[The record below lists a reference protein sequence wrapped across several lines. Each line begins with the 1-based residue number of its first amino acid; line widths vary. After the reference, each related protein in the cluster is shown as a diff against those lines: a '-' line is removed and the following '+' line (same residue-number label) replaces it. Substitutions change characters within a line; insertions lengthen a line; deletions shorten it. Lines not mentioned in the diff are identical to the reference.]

1 MDKTKLE
8 DINILEF
15 GNSIQM
21 TSVVYSKD
29 SLNYLCILPDE
40 NKEEILNN
48 DLTLLDLSVPDWER
62 LLRQTDILEV
72 EKKTGEFKA
81 VVRKSQRQIDQAESW
96 FCFRRDDYKCRY
108 CGRNDVPLTVD
119 HIILWEDGGASVREN
134 LLSCCKP
141 CNRTRGN
148 IPYEEWIVSPSYKKR
163 SVNLTEVDNK
173 SNLNIVS
180 KLDELRKLNYS
191 NQRSR

>member
-29 SLNYLCILPDE
+29 GLNYLCILPDE

-48 DLTLLDLSVPDWER
+48 NLTLLDLSVTDWEK
-62 LLRQTDILEV
+62 LLRQTDLLEV

-81 VVRKSQRQIDQAESW
+81 VVRKSQRQIDQNESW
-96 FCFRRDDYKCRY
+96 FCFRRDHYTCRY
-108 CGRNDVPLTVD
+108 CGRDDIPLTVD

-148 IPYEEWIVSPSYKKR
+148 IPYEKWINSVSYKNR
-163 SVNLTEVDNK
+163 SVNLTIEVCQ
-173 SNLNIVS
+173 SNLDIVS
-180 KLDELRKLNYS
+180 KLEELKKLNYS
-191 NQRSR
+191 VQRTR